1 MTVTFLGLSAR
12 SANNE
17 KGKRTYTETY
27 KLTTTLK
34 TETAYTVGSH
44 ASLPT
49 VGSQHPDDS
58 NAYCKGLR
66 VDNTDFWKGW
76 TVTATYSDER
86 TLDDSDP
93 SNDEIKVSWAA
104 ESYEEVILYDVV
116 TDEAILNTANDPF
129 SEPPTR
135 EATHLVAT
143 ISANVTSVPT
153 WILSYQDAINS
164 DSITIGGLSIGI
176 GKAKMQ
182 NLSIGQS
189 QLRNGVAFYPLSF
202 QIKIKEE
209 GWKFKPLSTGFSQ
222 LIYGVEPT
230 FPGDEIIETVKKVD
244 CVNKADQK
252 PVSEP
257 ALLDADGTQ
266 IDSED
271 PADGHFMEFDIYPSL
286 AFSSLPGVS

>member
-12 SANNE
+12 SAVNE
-17 KGKRTYTETY
+17 KGRRTYTEVY

-44 ASLPT
+44 AGLPA
-49 VGSQHPDDS
+49 VGSQHPDDA
-58 NAYCKGLR
+58 NAYCRSLR
-66 VDNTDFWKGW
+66 VENTDFWKGW

-116 TDEAILNTANDPF
+116 TNEAILNTANDPF

-164 DSITIGGLSIGI
+164 DAITIGGLSIGI

-189 QLRNGVAFYPLSF
+189 QLRNGVTFYPLSF
-202 QIKIKEE
+202 QIKIKND
-209 GWKFKPLSTGFSQ
+209 GWKFEPLSTGFSQ
-222 LIYGVEPT
+222 LIVNFPDGVAT
-230 FPGDEIIETVKKVD
+230 IEKVD
-244 CVNKADQK
+244 CVNAGDQK

-257 ALLDADGTQ
+257 AMLDDRGAQ

-286 AFSSLPGVS
+286 AFASLPGVS

>member
-1 MTVTFLGLSAR
+1 M
-12 SANNE
+12 
-17 KGKRTYTETY
+17 Y

-44 ASLPT
+44 SSLPT
-49 VGSQHPDDS
+49 IGSQHPDDS
-58 NAYCKGLR
+58 NAYCRSLR

-86 TLDDSDP
+86 TLSETDP

-116 TDEAILNTANDPF
+116 TNEAILNTANDPF

-153 WILSYQDAINS
+153 WILSYQDAVNS
-164 DSITIGGLSIGI
+164 DAITIGGLSIGI

-189 QLRNGVAFYPLSF
+189 QLRNGVVFYPLSF
-202 QIKIKEE
+202 QIKIKND
-209 GWKFKPLSTGFSQ
+209 GWKFEPLSTGFSQ
-222 LIYGVEPT
+222 LVTLYAEGFE
-230 FPGDEIIETVKKVD
+230 G
-244 CVNKADQK
+244 C
-252 PVSEP
+252 
-257 ALLDADGTQ
+257 LLYT
-266 IDSED
+266 S
-271 PADGHFMEFDIYPSL
+271 PS
-286 AFSSLPGVS
+286 PRD

>member
-12 SANNE
+12 SAVNE
-17 KGKRTYTETY
+17 KGNRTYTEVY

-44 ASLPT
+44 SSLPT
-49 VGSQHPDDS
+49 IGSQHPDDS
-58 NAYCKGLR
+58 NAYCRSLR

-86 TLDDSDP
+86 TLSETDP

-116 TDEAILNTANDPF
+116 TNEAILNTANDPF

-164 DSITIGGLSIGI
+164 DAITIGGLSIGI

-189 QLRNGVAFYPLSF
+189 QLRNGVVFYPLSF
-202 QIKIKEE
+202 QIKIKND
-209 GWKFKPLSTGFSQ
+209 GWKFEPLSTGFSQ
-222 LIYGVEPT
+222 LIPLYAEGFEGVVFE
-230 FPGDEIIETVKKVD
+230 EKVD

-257 ALLDADGTQ
+257 ALLDADGKQ
-266 IDSED
+266 IHSDD

>member
-12 SANNE
+12 SAVNE
-17 KGKRTYTETY
+17 KGRRTYTEVY

-44 ASLPT
+44 ASLPA

-58 NAYCKGLR
+58 NAYCRSLR
-66 VDNTDFWKGW
+66 VENTDFWKGW

-116 TDEAILNTANDPF
+116 TNEAILNTANDPF

-164 DSITIGGLSIGI
+164 DAITIGGLSIGI

-189 QLRNGVAFYPLSF
+189 QLRNGVTFYPLSF
-202 QIKIKEE
+202 QIKIKND
-209 GWKFKPLSTGFSQ
+209 GWKFEPLSTGFSQ
-222 LIYGVEPT
+222 LIVNFPDGVAT
-230 FPGDEIIETVKKVD
+230 IEKVD
-244 CVNKADQK
+244 CVNAGDQK

-257 ALLDADGTQ
+257 AMLDDRGAQ

-286 AFSSLPGVS
+286 AFASLPGVS

>member
-12 SANNE
+12 SAVNE
-17 KGKRTYTETY
+17 KGRRTYTETY

-44 ASLPT
+44 SSLPA

-58 NAYCKGLR
+58 NAYCRSLR
-66 VDNTDFWKGW
+66 VENTDFWKGW

-189 QLRNGVAFYPLSF
+189 QLRNGVTFYPLSF
-202 QIKIKEE
+202 QIKIKND
-209 GWKFKPLSTGFSQ
+209 GWKFEPLSTGFSQ
-222 LIYGVEPT
+222 LMYGVELSPD
-230 FPGDEIIETVKKVD
+230 GEIIDTVRKAD

-257 ALLDADGTQ
+257 ALLDADGVQ

-286 AFSSLPGVS
+286 AFASLPGVS

>member
-1 MTVTFLGLSAR
+1 ML
-12 SANNE
+12 E
-17 KGKRTYTETY
+17 
-27 KLTTTLK
+27 
-34 TETAYTVGSH
+34 
-44 ASLPT
+44 
-49 VGSQHPDDS
+49 PDDV
-58 NAYCKGLR
+58 NAYCRSLR
-66 VDNTDFWKGW
+66 VENTDFWKGW

-86 TLDDSDP
+86 TLSETDP
-93 SNDEIKVSWAA
+93 SNDEVKVSWAA

-116 TDEAILNTANDPF
+116 TNEAILNTANDPF

-164 DSITIGGLSIGI
+164 DAITIGGLAIGI

-189 QLRNGVAFYPLSF
+189 QLRNGATFYPLSF
-202 QIKIKEE
+202 QIKIKND
-209 GWKFKPLSTGFSQ
+209 GWKFEPLSTGFSQ
-222 LIYGVEPT
+222 LVVNFPDGVAT
-230 FPGDEIIETVKKVD
+230 IEKVD
-244 CVNKADQK
+244 CVNAGDQK

-257 ALLDADGTQ
+257 AMLDDRGAQ